1 MKKKQKIANINKNK
15 SWVFEKITLTNRQQD
30 SSREKWKKTQINK
43 TRNEKEVTKDN
54 TERLEISSR
63 KLEIPREHFMQR
75 WA

>member
-54 TERLEISSR
+54 TER
-63 KLEIPREHFMQR
+63 QR
-75 WA
+75 IVRHNYEQLYANKMDNL